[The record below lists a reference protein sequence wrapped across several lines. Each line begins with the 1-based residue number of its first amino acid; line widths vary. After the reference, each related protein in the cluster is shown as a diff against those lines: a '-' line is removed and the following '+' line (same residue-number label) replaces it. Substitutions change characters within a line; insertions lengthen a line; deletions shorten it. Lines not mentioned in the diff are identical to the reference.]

1 MRPPARRPETTN
13 WEVAAMDG
21 NAIDIGRLVETRKL
35 NRFHVYMVFLGLLI
49 LLIDGMDFAAANVAA
64 PRIIKALG
72 TDRAAMGQ
80 VFAYGNFG
88 ILCGSLL
95 FGFIGDIYGRKIGAI
110 AGVYAYSLP
119 AVAVLFA
126 STIDHLMVL
135 RFFAGLGIGG
145 VVPNVVALLNETA
158 PKKFRATFVLLGF
171 VGYSLGSSISGQI
184 GAWLVP
190 IYGWH
195 IIFVVAGLTGVTFA
209 TVLCFALPES
219 VRFLTLREPL
229 SARTRKIVRRIAP
242 DLAMTP
248 ETRFVI
254 TVPPAGKYS
263 IKELFADDRRIVTP
277 LLWLGY
283 FAESLTYM
291 TLISWFTTLLTDF
304 GVPQT
309 QAALAYSW
317 GALGGIC
324 AMLLLMRL
332 IDRFG
337 QMATVMT
344 AVLGCA
350 GILML
355 GSELSN
361 ETRVMLAVATYAVC
375 QVTHNSLN
383 ATVASFY
390 PTNMR
395 AKGVGWASGC
405 GRVSLT
411 LGPLITGYLLAAHL
425 PSKQVLELI
434 AAPYVVVT
442 CTCLALGLL
451 YRARNRA
458 GAGETAAIVPKAHSA
473 SA

>member
-1 MRPPARRPETTN
+1 
-13 WEVAAMDG
+13 MDG
-21 NAIDIGRLVETRKL
+21 NTIEIGQLVETRKL
-35 NRFHVYMVFLGLLI
+35 NCFHLTMVFLGCLI
-49 LLIDGMDFAAANVAA
+49 LLVDGMDFAAANVAA
-64 PRIIKALG
+64 PQILKALG
-72 TDRAAMGQ
+72 ANRAAMGQ

-88 ILCGSLL
+88 ILVGSLL
-95 FGFIGDIYGRKIGAI
+95 FGFIGDIYGRKTGAI
-110 AGVYAYSLP
+110 CGVFAYSLP
-119 AVAVLFA
+119 AAAVIFA

-184 GAWLVP
+184 AAWLVP
-190 IYGWH
+190 LYGWQV
-195 IIFVVAGLTGVTFA
+195 IFVVAGLTGVTLA
-209 TVLCFALPES
+209 TLLYFVLPES

-229 SARTRKIVRRIAP
+229 SERTRAVVRRIAP
-242 DLAMTP
+242 DLTVGP
-248 ETRFVI
+248 DTRFVI
-254 TVPPAGKYS
+254 SVPPAGKYS
-263 IKELFADDRRIVTP
+263 IKQLFADDRRIVTP

-291 TLISWFTTLLTDF
+291 TLISWFTTLLTDA

-309 QAALAYSW
+309 QAAMAYSW

-324 AMLLLMRL
+324 AMLLLARL

-337 QMATVMT
+337 QIATVMT
-344 AVLGCA
+344 AVIGCA
-350 GILML
+350 GILAL
-355 GSELSN
+355 GSALSN
-361 ETRVMLAVATYAVC
+361 ETRVMLAVLTYAMC

-390 PTNMR
+390 PTNIR

-411 LGPLITGYLLAAHL
+411 LGPLVTGYLLAAKL
-425 PSKQVLELI
+425 PSRQVLELI
-434 AAPYVVVT
+434 AAPYAIVT

-451 YRARNRA
+451 YRTRNRA
-458 GAGETAAIVPKAHSA
+458 GAAEAAAALPASSPSA

>member
-1 MRPPARRPETTN
+1 
-13 WEVAAMDG
+13 MDG
-21 NAIDIGRLVETRKL
+21 NTIEINQLVETRKL
-35 NRFHVYMVFLGLLI
+35 NRFHVTMVFLGCLI
-49 LLIDGMDFAAANVAA
+49 LWVDGMDFAAANVTA
-64 PRIIKALG
+64 PQIVKALG

-88 ILCGSLL
+88 ILVGSLL

-110 AGVYAYSLP
+110 SGVLAYSLP
-119 AVAVLFA
+119 AVAVMFA
-126 STIDHLMVL
+126 STIDHLMIL

-145 VVPNVVALLNETA
+145 VVPNVIALLNETA
-158 PKKFRATFVLLGF
+158 PKKYRATFVLLGF
-171 VGYSLGSSISGQI
+171 VGYSLGSIAAGWI

-190 IYGWH
+190 VYGWQAN
-195 IIFVVAGLTGVTFA
+195 FVIAGVTGVTLA
-209 TVLCFALPES
+209 TILCFILPES

-229 SARTRKIVRRIAP
+229 SARTRAVVRRIAP
-242 DLAMTP
+242 DLAIAP
-248 ETRFVI
+248 DTRFVI
-254 TVPPAGKYS
+254 NVPPAGKYS
-263 IKELFADDRRIVTP
+263 IKVLFADDRRLVTP

-291 TLISWFTTLLTDF
+291 TLISWFTTLLTDA

-309 QAALAYSW
+309 EAALAYSW

-324 AMLLLMRL
+324 AMLLLARL

-350 GILML
+350 GILTL

-361 ETRVMLAVATYAVC
+361 GTRVMIAVLTYAVC
-375 QVTHNSLN
+375 LVTHNSLN

-390 PTNMR
+390 PTNIR

-411 LGPLITGYLLAAHL
+411 LGPLITGYLLAAKL
-425 PSKQVLELI
+425 PSKQVLELM

-451 YRARNRA
+451 YRSRNRVVA
-458 GAGETAAIVPKAHSA
+458 EAPAALSPAPMRN
-473 SA
+473 